1 MGLEE
6 MEAYAAQ
13 ALKIDSLERQVKA
26 LQGELAKTKV
36 NFLPKEEVKSW
47 LTIGMD
53 YCFLNDFGKSECLR
67 LFGAKND

>member
-1 MGLEE
+1 MLAE

-13 ALKIDSLERQVKA
+13 ALKIDSLERQVKI
-26 LQGELAKTKV
+26 LQGELANTIV
-36 NFLPKEEVKSW
+36 NTLTVEEVKSW
-47 LTIGMD
+47 LSISRD